1 MKGLNLN
8 AFRSSSYP
16 FPRNFY
22 RPRHQYP
29 CTMLCHGPMKISTAQ
44 YKKIVNSWI
53 MYDWANSAYI
63 TVVIAAVYPP
73 FYRSI
78 VMEAGFSEGDATAL
92 WAYTTAIALGLITL
106 AGPFLG
112 ALSDHR
118 GGKKSFLAVSACTG
132 VLATTALAFTDSL
145 SYLAVSAIFIVSN
158 IGYSASVLFY
168 ESLLPHIVK
177 RKDIDVVSAKG
188 YTLGYLGGGL
198 LLLINVLWLT
208 YPGLF
213 GLADTAAA
221 VKACLISV
229 AVWWALFTIPLLK
242 NVPEPEIKSKRNQES
257 LFADVREGCSRLVCT
272 IKEAARYKQLL
283 LFLPAFWLYYEA
295 IGTIIKMAT
304 AYGDEIG
311 IGLTDMVLALL
322 VTQFIGVPST
332 LLFGRLARAVN
343 AKTAI
348 LFGLGIY
355 AVTLGGAFF
364 MRTAFHFYL
373 LAVFIGLAQGGTQA
387 LSRSLFAAMVPRT
400 RSAEFF
406 GLFSSSEKAAGFLG
420 PLFFGL
426 TSQITGESRYGIIV
440 LGVFLLIGMT
450 LLWKVDVEKG
460 IEEADR
466 KDSESEAL
474 PG

>member
-1 MKGLNLN
+1 MH
-8 AFRSSSYP
+8 FR
-16 FPRNFY
+16 
-22 RPRHQYP
+22 
-29 CTMLCHGPMKISTAQ
+29 GPMNNNTAQ
-44 YKKIVNSWI
+44 YKKIINSWI

-73 FYRSI
+73 FYRS
-78 VMEAGFSEGDATAL
+78 VVKGAGFSEGDATAL
-92 WAYTTAIALGLITL
+92 WAYTTALALGLITL
-106 AGPFLG
+106 VGPFLG
-112 ALSDHR
+112 ALSDHL
-118 GGKKSFLAVSACTG
+118 GGKKSFLALSAGIG

-177 RKDIDVVSAKG
+177 REDIDVVSARG

-208 YPGLF
+208 YPETF
-213 GLADTAAA
+213 GLAGTAAA

-229 AVWWALFTIPLLK
+229 SVWWALFTIPLLK
-242 NVPEPEIKSKRNQES
+242 NVPEPEIKEKRTRVSIRRDIE
-257 LFADVREGCSRLVCT
+257 EGCSRLFCT
-272 IKEAARYKQLL
+272 VKEASRYKQLL

-311 IGLTDMVLALL
+311 IGLTDMVVALL

-348 LFGLGIY
+348 LCGLGIY
-355 AVTLGGAFF
+355 ALTMAGAFF
-364 MRTAFHFYL
+364 MNSALHFYI

-387 LSRSLFAAMVPRT
+387 LSRSLFAAMVPKT

-426 TSQITGESRYGIIV
+426 TSQLTGESRYGILV
-440 LGVFLLIGMT
+440 LGVFLLGGM
-450 LLWKVDVEKG
+450 LLLSKVDVNKG
-460 IEEADR
+460 IREAEI
-466 KDSESEAL
+466 KDSESETDDV
-474 PG
+474 